1 MTPARYLAC
10 LSALRWTGAEVARWC
25 GYVRESDRQWRTGET
40 AVPPQVA
47 AWLERRMAG
56 RFDDPPRKPPQKRA
70 GRRGPSSGRVVAPPT
85 P

>member
-10 LSALRWTGAEVARWC
+10 LSALRWTSSAVAVWC
-25 GYVRESDRQWRTGET
+25 GYSRQSGTWWQSGRTPIPE
-40 AVPPQVA
+40 PVA
-47 AWLERRMAG
+47 AWLESRMAG